1 MTYLVI
7 WTKRQNPISSHLT
20 HSLQTPFTQTTNMRP
35 RTIHMSFTGQDE
47 DIVLHNEIM
56 RQSTL
61 SFAPASVIIRENL
74 KRVLK
79 ENGSLSLSN

>member
-1 MTYLVI
+1 
-7 WTKRQNPISSHLT
+7 
-20 HSLQTPFTQTTNMRP
+20 MRP

>member
-1 MTYLVI
+1 
-7 WTKRQNPISSHLT
+7 
-20 HSLQTPFTQTTNMRP
+20 
-35 RTIHMSFTGQDE
+35 
-47 DIVLHNEIM
+47 M